1 MILILLCDG
10 FEEIEA
16 LMPYDILDRAAFNVK
31 TVGLDSKEVTGTHG
45 IKVIADL
52 SPSEVDLSDVELV
65 IFPGGLPGAVNLKH
79 HDFTDKIIK
88 AVRKNGGR
96 LAAICAAPI
105 VLGSRGLLKRK
116 KAVCYPGFER
126 ELIGAEIVKDKAV
139 VTDGKITTAKGMG
152 SSLEFAKELV
162 CLLRGKDVRD
172 AIAQAIMEPSAIKD
186 LRE

>member
-96 LAAICAAPI
+96 LD
-105 VLGSRGLLKRK
+105 GSNKKRGRGDN
-116 KAVCYPGFER
+116 ARNRQIFE
-126 ELIGAEIVKDKAV
+126 
-139 VTDGKITTAKGMG
+139 KISTI
-152 SSLEFAKELV
+152 L
-162 CLLRGKDVRD
+162 
-172 AIAQAIMEPSAIKD
+172 
-186 LRE
+186 